1 MRATDADNARLID
14 LARDLIVVI
23 RALRRRRDTIAY
35 HITALETNRERT
47 KFDRTAYTYKS
58 ELWTL
63 QQELYTTRLQI
74 RTGERELSL
83 AVCVLERRLCEDRTT
98 VLRLIGFDST
108 RDKLCL

>member
-14 LARDLIVVI
+14 LAKDLLEVI

-63 QQELYTTRLQI
+63 QQQLYTTRLEI
-74 RTGERELSL
+74 RTGERELWL
-83 AVCVLERRLCEDRTT
+83 AVCVLQRRLLETRSD

-108 RDKLCL
+108 RDTLCL